1 MSFSLN
7 LPAPAKLNLML
18 HITGRRP
25 DGYHSLQTL
34 FQLLDFGDELS
45 FETRR
50 DARIIV
56 TPDIPG
62 VAGEENLVTRAART
76 LQRATGTGKGAN
88 IHLTKRLPLGGGVG
102 GGSSD
107 CATALLGLNTLW
119 ELGLST
125 DELAE
130 LGLELGADVPV
141 FVRGRSA
148 WGEGIGETLTPV
160 ELPECWF
167 LVVHPGVHVSTAG
180 LFGHPELTRNTP
192 VSTIRS
198 ALEGGGR
205 NDFEPI
211 ARALYPEIDHAFGQ
225 MSDHGPVS
233 LSGSG
238 SCLFVKTQSD
248 MAAQK
253 LLRSLTKHNPG
264 YSGFVARGVNTSPL
278 QLALDAKA

>member
-1 MSFSLN
+1 MTFSLH

-25 DGYHSLQTL
+25 DGYHCLQTL

-45 FETRR
+45 FELR
-50 DARIIV
+50 DDSQVCV
-56 TPDIPG
+56 TPGIAG
-62 VAGEENLVTRAART
+62 VADEENLVTRAART
-76 LQRATGTGKGAN
+76 LKNATGTDQGAN
-88 IHLTKRLPLGGGVG
+88 IHLNKRLPLGGGVG

-107 CATALLGLNTLW
+107 CATTLVGLNALW
-119 ELGLST
+119 RLGLSV

-130 LGLELGADVPV
+130 LGLGLGADVPV
-141 FVRGRSA
+141 FIRGRSA

-167 LVVHPGVHVSTAG
+167 LVIHPGVHVSTAG

-198 ALEGGGR
+198 ALEGVGR

-211 ARALYPEIDHAFGQ
+211 ARALYPEIDHAFEQ
-225 MSDHGPVS
+225 LSDHGPVS

-253 LLRSLTKHNPG
+253 LLRSLIEHNPG
-264 YSGFVARGVNTSPL
+264 YSGFVARGVNQSPL
-278 QLALDAKA
+278 QLALGAKA